1 MSRYPI
7 LAFLSNKLDRP
18 PSVLAHS
25 FLLLLLSGVLLNP
38 YHLSGII
45 VNTLGLLW
53 PGWLTIGHIY
63 SLQASSDAKENSNP
77 TFGVRVGVRTKTR
90 EKDWPSQTKRLID
103 YWTLYSFST
112 VVESAFAEDTLLALI
127 SLWWVF
133 KVLAIVWGSIS
144 LSFGAISAADV
155 SNGAKEKTRP
165 RPLKLRT
172 NSDLIR
178 IPSPTI
184 AKPSQTSYGDID
196 SFSSSSSPSSSSSS
210 FHPSS
215 SATAVNTSHTNPY
228 PGITTD
234 IDTGTG
240 TRAAAETGLIPNSAQ
255 LQALRDELGD
265 ISPVLSRTPENL
277 RPRRG
282 ASRDAAGPK
291 GKEGPATATTAAT
304 NEDRSEL
311 FGLSEV
317 DRESE
322 TDSHSDSDS
331 DSDSDPEMDS
341 ASGSESHSNTNADS
355 ESGSDFDPNSPFS
368 DSPPLSPSAST
379 SASTSASPF
388 PAINPNLNATTR
400 PSRPKVS
407 NNPITA
413 NIDDSNDIHLPPD
426 IPLDELA
433 LRGLKTIELGVGQE
447 EGDEEQDEEQ
457 DGNGQLKIGLWK
469 EREEKEKG
477 MKIDRVQQAVSP
489 SPNKPANKP
498 TNPTNSSAT
507 RPQNPLA
514 DNGEEGSITRLTL
527 GDLLALENDDP
538 FSLPTG
544 MTGMA
549 NRSERSGRS
558 VGSGFGSA
566 EIVSDGFGEMHGV
579 GGGGE
584 GLVGNADG
592 KRKEILLGFAP
603 LQIRKTSSA
612 GDGKV

>member
-1 MSRYPI
+1 MSQYPI
-7 LAFLSNKLDRP
+7 LAFLKLDRP

-53 PGWLTIGHIY
+53 PGWLTTGHIY
-63 SLQASSDAKENSNP
+63 SLQASSDAKENSNA
-77 TFGVRVGVRTKTR
+77 TFGVRAGVRTKTR

-127 SLWWVF
+127 PLWWVF
-133 KVLAIVWGSIS
+133 KILAIVWGSIS
-144 LSFGAISAADV
+144 LSFGAINAADV
-155 SNGAKEKTRP
+155 SNGAREKTRP

-172 NSDLIR
+172 NSNLIR

-184 AKPSQTSYGDID
+184 AKTSQTSYGDID
-196 SFSSSSSPSSSSSS
+196 SFSSPSPSSSSTS
-210 FHPSS
+210 FHLWS

-228 PGITTD
+228 PGITTG

-240 TRAAAETGLIPNSAQ
+240 TRAAAETGLIRNSAQ
-255 LQALRDELGD
+255 LRALRDELGD

-331 DSDSDPEMDS
+331 DSDSDSEMDS
-341 ASGSESHSNTNADS
+341 ASGSESHSNTNSDS
-355 ESGSDFDPNSPFS
+355 ESGFHFDPNSPSS
-368 DSPPLSPSAST
+368 DSPPLPPSAS
-379 SASTSASPF
+379 ASASPF
-388 PAINPNLNATTR
+388 PAINPNPNATTR
-400 PSRPKVS
+400 PSHPKVS
-407 NNPITA
+407 NNPSTA
-413 NIDDSNDIHLPPD
+413 NTDDSDDILLPPD
-426 IPLDELA
+426 TPLDELA
-433 LRGLKTIELGVGQE
+433 LRGLKTIELEVGQE

-469 EREEKEKG
+469 EREEMEKG
-477 MKIDRVQQAVSP
+477 MEVDPVQQAVFP

-498 TNPTNSSAT
+498 TNPTSSSAT
-507 RPQNPLA
+507 RPQNPLTE
-514 DNGEEGSITRLTL
+514 NGEEGSITRLTL
-527 GDLLALENDDP
+527 DDLLALENDDP

-544 MTGMA
+544 MTGMT

-566 EIVSDGFGEMHGV
+566 EIVLDGFGEMHGV

-584 GLVGNADG
+584 GLVGNGDG
-592 KRKEILLGFAP
+592 KRKEVVLGFEP

-612 GDGKV
+612 GDDKA